1 MLPAVL
7 APEGVLSF
15 GGWLLSGAGSFLL
28 ALALARLATRTKR
41 TGGPYVFAHDA
52 FGDLTGFLV
61 AWGYW
66 ASYWIAIPAV
76 AIAFVGYLTVFVPA
90 LSSSASLQASAAL
103 ALIWALTLV
112 AIRSTRESALVQI
125 VMTVLKLVPLALVI
139 GLGFTAGDTANL
151 PALNPSQAPTLSVLA
166 ATALLTMWAFVGL
179 EAGVVPAGSVK
190 DPERTM
196 PRAVVAGTIM
206 VTLIYLAATAAVMLL
221 VPADQLAA
229 STSTFADAARG
240 LGAWGPTLIAA
251 GALVAT
257 AGTLN
262 GLIFIAGQMPMA
274 VALDRLAP
282 AVLAKCN
289 ARGGPYV
296 SLLISSA
303 LGSALLL
310 LNYSRGLVGAFTFL
324 IIMSTLAAIVPLLFS
339 ALAEVK
345 FSWRSARGWAA
356 IAALAAA
363 FIVFA
368 IVGSGLEAL
377 IWGLVLLV
385 VGIPFYYFGRQR
397 AEAVAAT
404 AD

>member
-1 MLPAVL
+1 
-7 APEGVLSF
+7 
-15 GGWLLSGAGSFLL
+15 
-28 ALALARLATRTKR
+28 
-41 TGGPYVFAHDA
+41 
-52 FGDLTGFLV
+52 LV
-61 AWGYW
+61 
-66 ASYWIAIPAV
+66 
-76 AIAFVGYLTVFVPA
+76 
-90 LSSSASLQASAAL
+90 SL
-103 ALIWALTLV
+103 V
-112 AIRSTRESALVQI
+112 
-125 VMTVLKLVPLALVI
+125 
-139 GLGFTAGDTANL
+139 
-151 PALNPSQAPTLSVLA
+151 
-166 ATALLTMWAFVGL
+166 
-179 EAGVVPAGSVK
+179 
-190 DPERTM
+190 
-196 PRAVVAGTIM
+196 
-206 VTLIYLAATAAVMLL
+206 YLAATAVVMLL
-221 VPADQLAA
+221 VPAYQLAK
-229 STSTFADAARG
+229 STSPFADAARG
-240 LGAWGPTLIAA
+240 WGAWGPTLIAA